1 MGKAIPKYIKM
12 RARKILELVPDKFGQ
27 DFEVNKTEVKALNL
41 PISKTERNLIAGYF
55 VRLKKA
61 IAAKEAA

>member
-12 RARKILELVPDKFGQ
+12 RAKRILDMLPARFGM
-27 DFEVNKTEVKALNL
+27 DFENNKVAVKSLGL
-41 PISKTERNLIAGYF
+41 PFSKTEQNLIAGYL
-55 VRLKKA
+55 VRLKKQ